1 MVKRK
6 KVSVSQSHG
15 RTILCRGHMDEHASI
30 TAIRNTVST
39 SRPHDKNTA
48 SWISHPCK
56 RVIDSRIRQHLYITP
71 GNSSRK
77 TTFNLIGSNQP
88 NREDSTRSEEVES
101 TRSGVRL
108 TGTSNFA
115 NAEAQKP
122 AATAAG
128 HCMDRQWSQ
137 QKSRAPATHEYQ
149 TGVSVYNTPTHEAR
163 RSGTWM
169 SLTWQLTIRI
179 GYDDPDRL
187 ITYPD
192 AHNLSR

>member
-1 MVKRK
+1 
-6 KVSVSQSHG
+6 
-15 RTILCRGHMDEHASI
+15 MDEHASI
-30 TAIRNTVST
+30 TAIRKTVST
-39 SRPHDKNTA
+39 SRPHYKNTA
-48 SWISHPCK
+48 SQISRPCK

-88 NREDSTRSEEVES
+88 DREDSTRSEEVES
-101 TRSGVRL
+101 TRSGGRL

-115 NAEAQKP
+115 NADTQKLIV
-122 AATAAG
+122 TAAG

-149 TGVSVYNTPTHEAR
+149 TGVGVNNTPKHEAR
-163 RSGTWM
+163 RSDTWI
-169 SLTWQLTIRI
+169 SRTSQLTIRI
-179 GYDDPDRL
+179 GYDDLDRL